1 MATDST
7 GSRKRNLILGEAE
20 QWVREGIIDESV
32 RRRLEERYAAADNAA
47 TTSWRSIVFLS
58 VGALFVGLGVIA
70 LLAANWDALSRPTRA
85 VIAFTPLTFCAGAWL
100 VGTAKGWRSRTFLEP
115 LGVFW
120 TLAIGAGI
128 ALIAQTYQISG
139 NGDSFVLS
147 WTLLTLPV
155 LYGTRAVTPAIG
167 YFIGLF
173 AWVCIRADLKMNSQV
188 YWLLAPLA
196 IPALALIRAEA
207 PRGARLMVITWCAAL
222 ISTAALG
229 FTLGKVLPGLC
240 IIIYSGTF
248 ASLLTGGLL
257 VEPRGD
263 SIWQTPMRTLGAA
276 GQAGLLYLLMFRG
289 PWKEIGWRHW
299 CYDRIDASWQTVFDY
314 VMVVAMPVLA
324 VGLTGLLLCRALRA
338 SRVPEADGR
347 GMLSFIVPSAFV
359 GFAPVFLAGMYTF
372 SASEQHMGKTAGLIT
387 AAYLVLLALATL
399 GAGLVRRSLLL
410 LNGGVL
416 ILLAVIIARFFM
428 DDYSFTA
435 RGVAFVIC
443 GLFFFV
449 TNWVA
454 SRKLRE
460 NA

>member
-1 MATDST
+1 MASGGA

-139 NGDSFVLS
+139 NGDSFALS

-155 LYGTRAVTPAIG
+155 LYGTRAMAPAIG

-173 AWVCIRADLKMNSQV
+173 AWVCIRADLEMNSQV

-196 IPALALIRAEA
+196 IPALTLIRAEA

-229 FTLGKVLPGLC
+229 FTLEKVLPGLW
-240 IIIYSGTF
+240 IIIYSGAF
-248 ASLLTGGLL
+248 ASLLIGGLL

-276 GQAGLLYLLMFRG
+276 GQAGLLYLLMFGG
-289 PWKEIGWRHW
+289 PWDDIGWRHW
-299 CYDRIDASWQTVFDY
+299 CYDRINASWQTVFDY

-338 SRVPEADGR
+338 SATDGR
-347 GMLSFIVPSAFV
+347 GMLGFIVPSAFV
-359 GFAPVFLAGMYTF
+359 GFAPVFLVGMYTF
-372 SASEQHMGKTAGLIT
+372 SASWQHMEQTAGLIT
-387 AAYLVLLALATL
+387 AAYLGLLALATL

-410 LNGGVL
+410 LNSGVL

-435 RGVAFVIC
+435 RGVAFVMC

-454 SRKLRE
+454 SRKLWE